1 MSFIV
6 ICTWRS
12 SLIFV
17 KSNFS
22 KHGSGNC
29 HLINSLTLHS
39 LKTLPRDRPR
49 LCSSCWRMLTNASP
63 LLSMSFIVICT
74 WRSPLIF
81 VKSYFSRHGS
91 CNYHLI
97 NSLTLRSL
105 RPLPRDRPRLRSS
118 CWSMLTNCKCNS
130 CLILCK
136 FSPFHVLNCALHLVG
151 AIKPLCADA
160 P

>member
-1 MSFIV
+1 MHSLKTLPRDRPRLHSSCLLILTNCKYNSLSMSFIV

-49 LCSSCWRMLTNASP
+49 LCSSCLRMLTNCECIS
-63 LLSMSFIVICT
+63 S
-74 WRSPLIF
+74 LI
-81 VKSYFSRHGS
+81 
-91 CNYHLI
+91 
-97 NSLTLRSL
+97 
-105 RPLPRDRPRLRSS
+105 
-118 CWSMLTNCKCNS
+118 
-130 CLILCK
+130 
-136 FSPFHVLNCALHLVG
+136 HVLYCDLHLEIS
-151 AIKPLCADA
+151 ADLCEKLFLETRLMQLSSYQLIDA
-160 P
+160 AQFEAPSSGQTQTAQ